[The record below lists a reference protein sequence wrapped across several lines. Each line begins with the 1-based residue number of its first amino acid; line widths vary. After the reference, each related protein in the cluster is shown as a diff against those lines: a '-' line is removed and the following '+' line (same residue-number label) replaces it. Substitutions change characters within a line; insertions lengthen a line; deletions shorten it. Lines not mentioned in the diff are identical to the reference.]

1 MGFDTC
7 PRETGSVPKTKFQSS
22 RVGISRLFRPVR
34 LEDWNLWGADFLSSS
49 LLEESKVSESGRTV
63 EVFGFGGFLS
73 LLRVFHWGM
82 FPFGFKLNISWVNC
96 LEVVCHGRFFRWDFE
111 LKLDTGL
118 TWNLKDSFCVGEDEP
133 YKIYKWHFWPL
144 KR

>member
-1 MGFDTC
+1 MQYKILLVLPFFEYLSSVPFWLGAVFLNQVWHPVGFDTC

-49 LLEESKVSESGRTV
+49 LLEESKVSQSGRTV

-82 FPFGFKLNISWVNC
+82 FPL
-96 LEVVCHGRFFRWDFE
+96 
-111 LKLDTGL
+111 GL
-118 TWNLKDSFCVGEDEP
+118 S
-133 YKIYKWHFWPL
+133 
-144 KR
+144 